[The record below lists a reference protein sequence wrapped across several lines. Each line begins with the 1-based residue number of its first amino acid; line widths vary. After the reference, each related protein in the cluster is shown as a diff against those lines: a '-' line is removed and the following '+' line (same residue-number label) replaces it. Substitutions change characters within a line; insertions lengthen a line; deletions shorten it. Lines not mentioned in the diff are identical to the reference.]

1 MREFLDYRCPVK
13 KADKVRLSPTMA
25 GFNNQQS
32 QNAFKNDGSFLEVF
46 KRFQQQQQAP
56 HQSKSAVQQT
66 SRTPSAAMSNVT
78 SADTSEVPKM
88 LPIIGKRKNK
98 ALKTGIVKKVKPDDE
113 KKQTKPTDA
122 WSMYLDEVKRYQDTV
137 GEQDNKTRPLV
148 K

>member
-1 MREFLDYRCPVK
+1 
-13 KADKVRLSPTMA
+13 MA
-25 GFNNQQS
+25 NFNNQQA

-46 KRFQQQQQAP
+46 KRFQQQQQQTP
-56 HQSKSAVQQT
+56 QQQQPV
-66 SRTPSAAMSNVT
+66 SEAMISQTPSA
-78 SADTSEVPKM
+78 SATDSALTVVSSDKRSEPPKA

-113 KKQTKPTDA
+113 KKTNKPTDA
-122 WSMYLDEVKRYQDTV
+122 WSLYLDEVKRYQETV

>member
-1 MREFLDYRCPVK
+1 
-13 KADKVRLSPTMA
+13 MA
-25 GFNNQQS
+25 NFNNQQA

-46 KRFQQQQQAP
+46 KRFQQQHQQTP
-56 HQSKSAVQQT
+56 QQSKSEVQVSQT
-66 SRTPSAAMSNVT
+66 SSSTAAATTLAV
-78 SADTSEVPKM
+78 ASEKRSEMPKT

-113 KKQTKPTDA
+113 KKPSKPTDA
-122 WSMYLDEVKRYQDTV
+122 WSLYLDEVKRYQETV